1 MDAEIDLRHYL
12 QVLVKRWA
20 LVRDA
25 VILALVA
32 ALVTTQLTVS
42 ATTPVFEAI
51 AGVALKGDSVE
62 VVLQDDLNKQVAA
75 PTMSTIPLAKRNALA
90 ALVDNPRIAER
101 VAQQMGDRLP
111 PELQSPAAL
120 LQVVEGRTPK
130 DTDIVQIAVRGRDP
144 DLTVDIANAWAAA
157 YEQEINTSDVSPNA
171 TIIAL
176 EREQASLWNDYEKAS
191 QALASHIATSR
202 LNELT
207 NDIED
212 CRRAIDTLRTLR
224 LGSLT
229 TLIEARLSLDPMLQ
243 AAQTLRMQAEQPG
256 TSAST
261 SGLAIALLKA
271 QLAAI
276 DQQTSTTH
284 GELATTGPLS
294 GTIQL
299 PATNRAPSSWEV
311 QVMAPS
317 TDGSTIEAQ
326 MEDLDALIE
335 TLKARSSELDAA
347 IGIQSRQVVGAS
359 DENTKT
365 PVVSILNDLRRQ
377 LSQLEAAALLE
388 KATHDELVRARD
400 LAWDAYSAVAR
411 RLRQVTLNSRLPD
424 GQVQFNVAAIGATRV
439 DSQRVSRSMALLLAG
454 IMGLLAGTFGVI
466 AIEALYPTATTP
478 AIPWT
483 APARWVFRRFRRT
496 PPSESPKQPVMS

>member
-32 ALVTTQLTVS
+32 ALVTSQLTVS

-51 AGVALKGDSVE
+51 AGVALTGDSVK
-62 VVLQDDLNKQVAA
+62 VVLQDDLNKEGAA
-75 PTMSTIPLAKRNALA
+75 STMSAVPLAKRNALA
-90 ALVDNPRIAER
+90 ALVDDPRIAQR
-101 VAQQMGDRLP
+101 VAQQLGGRLP
-111 PELQSPAAL
+111 PELQSPEAL

-130 DTDIVQIAVRGRDP
+130 DTDIVQIAVRWRDP
-144 DLTVDIANAWAAA
+144 DLAVEIANAWAAA
-157 YEQEINTSDVSPNA
+157 FEQEINASDVGSNA
-171 TIIAL
+171 IITAL
-176 EREQASLWNDYEKAS
+176 EREQASLWDDYQKAS

-212 CRRAIDTLRTLR
+212 CRRAIESLRTLR

-229 TLIEARLSLDPMLQ
+229 TLIEARLSLDRMLQ
-243 AAQTLRMQAEQPG
+243 AAQTLRVQAEQPG

-284 GELATTGPLS
+284 SGLASTGPLS
-294 GTIQL
+294 GTLQL
-299 PATNRAPSSWEV
+299 SPTNQAPSTWEV
-311 QVMAPS
+311 QVVAPS
-317 TDGSTIEAQ
+317 TDGSTTETQ
-326 MEDLDALIE
+326 MEDLDALIK
-335 TLKARSSELDAA
+335 TLKIRSSELDAA
-347 IGIQSRQVVGAS
+347 IGLQSRQVVGAS
-359 DENTKT
+359 AEDTKT
-365 PVVSILNDLRRQ
+365 PVVSVLNDLRGQ

-411 RLRQVTLNSRLPD
+411 ELREVTLNSRLPN
-424 GQVQFNVAAIGATRV
+424 GQVQFNVPAIGATRI
-439 DSQRVSRSMALLLAG
+439 DSQRISRSMALLLAG
-454 IMGLLAGTFGVI
+454 ILGLLASTLGVI
-466 AIEALYPTATTP
+466 AIEILYPTAATP

-483 APARWVFRRFRRT
+483 APARWIFRRFRRT
-496 PPSESPKQPVMS
+496 QPPESPRRPAMP